1 MSAENWEKRFPLK
14 YRDAG
19 EALRRIRR
27 GDTIFIATAC
37 AEPKFLID
45 SFLEHASALPEKFR
59 KSLRI
64 IRLGISPYAE
74 EKLRGKFRRESF
86 FIDDSIRKSVNR
98 GNAEYN
104 PLFLSQAPRLL
115 RRGLVRV
122 DAALVQASPPDHLGY
137 MSLGISIDVVKAA
150 IEQAGMVIVQANG
163 RMPRVHGDTFIHLD
177 EVDYVIPHDEEL
189 IEFSREAD
197 TDISRRIGRHV
208 AGLIQDG
215 DTIQVGYG
223 SIPNAILSSLSGK
236 KDLGLHTELMGDEAI
251 ALMRSGVINNS
262 RKTINRGKAVATFCM
277 GRRQTYDY
285 LNDNPEFEF
294 RQVDYTNNPL
304 VIAGHDNMVAINTA
318 LEIDLTGQ
326 TTVES
331 IGKLFYSGTGGQ
343 ADFMRGA
350 ALSRGGRSILALES
364 TTEGG
369 KVSRIVPSLKE
380 GASAAL
386 IRGDIQYVVTEYGI
400 AYLRGKSI
408 RERAMELIQIAHPD
422 FQPWLVEEAKKSG
435 LVYPDQAFISGEE
448 GRYPEEFEAYRTT
461 KTGVELF
468 FRPIKASDE
477 PHLREFIHAMS
488 DLSLYR
494 RFISKRKDMPHD
506 RLQELVVI
514 DYTREMAIVVVT
526 YQKDREIFAGVGR
539 YYIDPDSHMA
549 EVAFAVR
556 DDYQGQGI
564 GTELLAYLTYLAKRQ
579 GVLGFTAD
587 VLADNQPMLRVFEKG
602 GFETERRT
610 IAGLTELK
618 MMFK

>member
-64 IRLGISPYAE
+64 LRLGISPYAE

-331 IGKLFYSGTGGQ
+331 IGKVFYSGTGGQ

-369 KVSRIVPSLKE
+369 KVSRIVPSLK
-380 GASAAL
+380 
-386 IRGDIQYVVTEYGI
+386 
-400 AYLRGKSI
+400 
-408 RERAMELIQIAHPD
+408 
-422 FQPWLVEEAKKSG
+422 
-435 LVYPDQAFISGEE
+435 
-448 GRYPEEFEAYRTT
+448 
-461 KTGVELF
+461 
-468 FRPIKASDE
+468 
-477 PHLREFIHAMS
+477 
-488 DLSLYR
+488 
-494 RFISKRKDMPHD
+494 
-506 RLQELVVI
+506 
-514 DYTREMAIVVVT
+514 
-526 YQKDREIFAGVGR
+526 
-539 YYIDPDSHMA
+539 
-549 EVAFAVR
+549 
-556 DDYQGQGI
+556 
-564 GTELLAYLTYLAKRQ
+564 
-579 GVLGFTAD
+579 
-587 VLADNQPMLRVFEKG
+587 
-602 GFETERRT
+602 
-610 IAGLTELK
+610 
-618 MMFK
+618 